1 MQRTCIFKVIP
12 VSSFLR
18 RVFIILC
25 TVAESIFDDHIGTN
39 SSYIIDRLVGIC
51 DLEVEIDKSIEFQV
65 VENQKLRHTS

>member
-1 MQRTCIFKVIP
+1 
-12 VSSFLR
+12 
-18 RVFIILC
+18 LC

-39 SSYIIDRLVGIC
+39 SSYIIDRIVGIC